1 MVDHIE
7 MRNAMNRAL
16 QEVHNDYCNDCKE
29 PFVKNSGEY
38 AELITSDAPMVRMY
52 RIWYCDKCITKQE
65 EQND

>member
-16 QEVHNDYCNDCKE
+16 EEVHDDHCNDCKE
-29 PFVKNSGEY
+29 PFTEGSGEY
-38 AELITSDAPMVRMY
+38 AELITMVKVY
-52 RIWYCDKCITKQE
+52 RIWYCDKCIIKQE